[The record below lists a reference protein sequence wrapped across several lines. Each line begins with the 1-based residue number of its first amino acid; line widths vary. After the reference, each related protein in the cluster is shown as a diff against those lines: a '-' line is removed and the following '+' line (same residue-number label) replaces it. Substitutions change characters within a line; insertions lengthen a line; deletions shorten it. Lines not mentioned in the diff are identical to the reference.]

1 MSKIILDD
9 AIRAKLD
16 DRNGHAELYDASGE
30 RIGPFLTHDQYTRLM
45 YAWAKSQ
52 FTDEEAERAWSDYL
66 QNGGVSTEEAWRRV
80 KNKMSAREGA
90 A

>member
-16 DRNGHAELYDASGE
+16 DRNGHAELYDASGT
-30 RIGPFLTHDQYTRLM
+30 RIGHFLTHDQYIKLM

-52 FTDEEAERAWSDYL
+52 FTDEEAERAWNSYL
-66 QNGGVSTEEAWRRV
+66 ENGGVPAEEAWRRV
-80 KNKMSAREGA
+80 QSKLRAQEGA